1 MLMLREGDRV
11 FRKDDGR
18 IGYVSK
24 VYPTGTIV
32 VLTAGGQGRTTW
44 NVEKILLCNIR
55 VWL

>member
-32 VLTAGGQGRTTW
+32 VLQGGCQGRTTW
-44 NVEKILLCNIR
+44 NIEKIGLCNLR
-55 VWL
+55 CVP